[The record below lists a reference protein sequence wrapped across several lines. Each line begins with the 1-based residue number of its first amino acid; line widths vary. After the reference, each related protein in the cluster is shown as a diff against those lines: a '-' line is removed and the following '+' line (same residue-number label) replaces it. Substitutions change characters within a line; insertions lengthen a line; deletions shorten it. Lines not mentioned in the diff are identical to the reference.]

1 MKATVT
7 SLLCVCAFVIGAWA
21 ADTGGIVYSTH
32 FTNVSLQAIA
42 VDRHG
47 DVYVTGA
54 ASGSGIFVAKLNHS
68 GRVIYSRIIGGFN
81 NQGSGIAVDWDG
93 NAYLTGTTFGNL
105 PTTPNAFQPNFGGD
119 IDGFVIKL
127 DKRGEL
133 VYSTYLGGISADWG
147 SAIAVD
153 FSGNAYVTG
162 LATVDFPTTP
172 NALSEG
178 GCEEFCAFVTK
189 LNPTGSALV
198 YSTYLGIGDVT
209 ATAIAVDLFGHAY
222 VTGSSF
228 FGVQTTPDAFEPN
241 WPGSAFGE
249 AFVTKLDETGSALAY
264 GTYVAPTGLL
274 FQSSGTGIAVD
285 LEGDAYVTGFT
296 TDGFPT
302 TPNSVQPTFGGGG
315 QNGFVTKLN
324 SGGRSLVY
332 STYIGSGSLAN
343 DVGVDLLGNADVVW
357 GTSGG
362 TDAQVAKL
370 NAGGSSLVNLGIGSA
385 QDAANVKI
393 AVDYFG
399 SIYVATFDGSVTK
412 IGAR

>member
-21 ADTGGIVYSTH
+21 RDTGGIVYSTH
-32 FTNVSLQAIA
+32 LTGVFLQGIA

-47 DVYVTGA
+47 NVYVTGGVP
-54 ASGSGIFVAKLNHS
+54 GSGVFVAKLNPA
-68 GRVIYSRIIGGFN
+68 GKMIYSRTIGGFD
-81 NQGSGIAVDWDG
+81 NQGTGIAVDWEG
-93 NAYLTGTTFGNL
+93 NAYLTGITFGNL
-105 PTTPNAFQPNFGGD
+105 PTTPNAFQPSFGGG

-127 DKRGEL
+127 DKTGKI
-133 VYSTYLGGISADWG
+133 VYSTYLGGFSTDWG
-147 SAIAVD
+147 TAIAVD
-153 FSGNAYVTG
+153 LRGHAYVTG

-172 NALSEG
+172 NALSLG

-189 LNPTGSALV
+189 LNPSGSSLV
-198 YSTYLGIGDVT
+198 YSTYLGIGDDT
-209 ATAIAVDLFGHAY
+209 SSAIAVDLLGHAY
-222 VTGSSF
+222 VTGFSF
-228 FGVQTTPDAFEPN
+228 FGVQTTPNAFEPN
-241 WPGSAFGE
+241 WPGSASGE
-249 AFVTKLDETGSALAY
+249 AFVTKLDETGSFLEY
-264 GTYVAPTGLL
+264 GTYLAAVGQQ
-274 FQSSGTGIAVD
+274 FISSGSGIALD
-285 LEGDAYVTGFT
+285 LDGNAYVVGFAS
-296 TDGFPT
+296 DQFPT
-302 TPNSVQPTFGGGG
+302 TPGSVQPTFGGGF

-324 SGGRSLVY
+324 PNGESLVY

-343 DVGVDLLGNADVVW
+343 GVGVDLLGNADVVW

-370 NAGGSSLVNLGIGSA
+370 NASGSSLVNVGIGSA

-399 SIYVATFDGSVTK
+399 DIYVATFDGSVTK

>member
-1 MKATVT
+1 MKAIVS
-7 SLLCVCAFVIGAWA
+7 SLLCVCALVVSTLA

-32 FTNVSLQAIA
+32 LTGVFLQAIA

-47 DVYVTGA
+47 NVYVTGGV
-54 ASGSGIFVAKLNHS
+54 SGSGIFVAKLNPA
-68 GRVIYSRIIGGFN
+68 GRTVYSRTIGGFN
-81 NQGSGIAVDWDG
+81 NEGSGIAVDWEG

-105 PTTPNAFQPNFGGD
+105 PTTPNAFQPNFGGN

-127 DKRGEL
+127 DKRGKV
-133 VYSTYLGGISADWG
+133 VYATYLGGFSTDWG
-147 SAIAVD
+147 TAIAVD

-172 NALSEG
+172 NALSTG

-189 LNPTGSALV
+189 LNRSGSSLI

-209 ATAIAVDLFGHAY
+209 ANAIAVDLFGHAY

-264 GTYVAPTGLL
+264 GTYLAANGLL

-285 LEGDAYVTGFT
+285 LEGDAFVTGFA
-296 TDGFPT
+296 TDQFPT

-324 SGGRSLVY
+324 SRGESLAY
-332 STYIGSGSLAN
+332 STYIGSGSMAN

-357 GTSGG
+357 GTPGG
-362 TDAQVAKL
+362 TDAQVARL
-370 NAGGSSLVNLGIGSA
+370 NARGSSLVNIGIGSA
-385 QDAANVKI
+385 QDPTNVKI

-399 SIYVATFDGSVTK
+399 NIYVATLDGFVTK
-412 IGAR
+412 IAAR